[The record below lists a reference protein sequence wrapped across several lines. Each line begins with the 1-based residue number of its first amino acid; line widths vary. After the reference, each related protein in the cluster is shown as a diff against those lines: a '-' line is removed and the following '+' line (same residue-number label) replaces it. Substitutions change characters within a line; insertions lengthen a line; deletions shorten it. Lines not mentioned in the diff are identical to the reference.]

1 MPKGL
6 HYSLK
11 RGSPQ
16 EIPVRRLKI
25 ANYFNIDLA
34 GTTGV
39 GFGSAVI
46 GDFPEG
52 NILVVGCVTYV
63 AVVATLGAGIVTTWD
78 GDFALGT
85 LAADDG
91 SLTGGDVNI
100 MPATEL
106 PQAVAGVVART
117 RNVGVSGAVL
127 DNTDGSAEV
136 NLNINV
142 DDADISA
149 DTPTIRVF
157 AELELIY
164 SMLGDD

>member
-1 MPKGL
+1 
-6 HYSLK
+6 
-11 RGSPQ
+11 
-16 EIPVRRLKI
+16 
-25 ANYFNIDLA
+25 
-34 GTTGV
+34 
-39 GFGSAVI
+39 VI

-52 NILVVGCVTYV
+52 NILVVGCVAYV
-63 AVVATLGAGIVTTWD
+63 AVVATSGAGILTTWD

-91 SLTGGDVNI
+91 SLTGADVNI
-100 MPATEL
+100 VPATEL

-117 RNVGVSGAVL
+117 RRANATGVVL
-127 DNTDGSAEV
+127 DNTDGSVEV